1 MSFHDV
7 LKRGDDEILSV
18 RMERSKIWNT
28 LSHFTC
34 VAVTGFS
41 KLILATLY
49 NVEVKG
55 LENLDQSFANARSSN
70 RGILTIMNHM
80 STCDDPFIWACLPW
94 RYFKDWEDI
103 RWGLAASNV
112 CFTNKYSSTFFS
124 LGKIFPC
131 ERFGRG
137 PFQSGLDACIRILS
151 PDDTIDS
158 NHILGNEK
166 FNNLYKNHYNDSDLN
181 NEIILNPDTIL
192 SRNAISLFN
201 EKYTPPVLR
210 YKTSWVH
217 IFPEGYVCQLKP
229 PFQNSMRFFRW
240 GTARLI
246 LEPTVA
252 PVIVPIF
259 TDGFEKVKPEE
270 IDMKTDYLTPN
281 NIGAKITVNIGKAI
295 DDNIILK
302 FRKEWKDL
310 CLKYPNIEN
319 PNDLSDELMFG
330 KEARELRSRVC
341 AFLREQVAKL
351 RLENGFEEEDK
362 RFKDIEFWKRYTI
375 SRGESDKDIQFVG
388 LNWAIKEY
396 QQNVNVYDEK
406 GNVIGQGKSERPD
419 GL

>member
-7 LKRGDDEILSV
+7 LKRGDDEIVSV
-18 RMERSKIWNT
+18 RMERSPLWNA
-28 LSHFTC
+28 LSHATC

-55 LENLDQSFANARSSN
+55 LPNLDNAFANARASN

-80 STCDDPFIWACLPW
+80 STCDDPFLFACLPW
-94 RYFKDWEDI
+94 RYFKSWEDI

-112 CFTNKYSSTFFS
+112 CFTNNFSKTFFS

-131 ERFGRG
+131 DRFGRG

-151 PDDTIDS
+151 PDDTI
-158 NHILGNEK
+158 NYQYILGDES
-166 FNNLYKNHYNDSDLN
+166 HLN
-181 NEIILNPDTIL
+181 NYHSRYPGEPEKENLSPDNAL
-192 SRNAISLFN
+192 SRNAISLFSPN
-201 EKYTPPVLR
+201 YVSPVLR

-229 PFQNSMRFFRW
+229 PFQNSMRYFRW

-259 TDGFEKVKPEE
+259 TDGFEKIKPEE
-270 IDMKTDYLTPN
+270 VDMKTDYLTPN
-281 NIGAKITVNIGKAI
+281 NIGAKVTVNIGKAI
-295 DDNIILK
+295 DDNIISK
-302 FRKEWKDL
+302 FRSEWKEL
-310 CLKYPNIEN
+310 CLKYSNKEN
-319 PNDLSDELMFG
+319 PNDLSEELMFG

-351 RLENGFEEEDK
+351 RLENGFAEEDP
-362 RFKDIEFWKRYTI
+362 RFKEVSFWTRFTQ
-375 SRGESDKDIQFVG
+375 SRGTSDPDVQFVG

-396 QQNVNVYDEK
+396 QKHVKVYDDK
-406 GNVIGQGKSERPD
+406 GNVIGERESERPE

>member
-7 LKRGDDEILSV
+7 LKRGDDEITSV
-18 RMERSKIWNT
+18 RMERSALWN
-28 LSHFTC
+28 LASQFTC
-34 VAVTGFS
+34 VAVTAFS
-41 KLILATLY
+41 KLILSTLY

-55 LENLDQSFANARSSN
+55 LSNLDNAFANARSSN

-80 STCDDPFIWACLPW
+80 STCDDPFLFACLPW

-112 CFTNKYSSTFFS
+112 CFTNKISTTFFS

-151 PDDTIDS
+151 PDDTINSDY
-158 NHILGNEK
+158 ILGNEK
-166 FNNLYKNHYNDSDLN
+166 FLNKYHNHYLN
-181 NEIILNPDTIL
+181 EPELELKADNIL
-192 SRNAISLFN
+192 SRNAISLFSPN
-201 EKYTPPVLR
+201 YISPILR

-259 TDGFEKVKPEE
+259 TDGFEKIKPEE
-270 IDMKTDYLTPN
+270 VDLKTDYLTPN
-281 NIGAKITVNIGKAI
+281 NVGAKITVNIGKSI

-302 FRKEWKDL
+302 FRSEWKEL
-310 CLKYPNIEN
+310 CLKYQNKEN

-351 RLENGFEEEDK
+351 RLENGFSEEDP
-362 RFKDIEFWKRYTI
+362 RFKDVNFWTRFTK
-375 SRGESDKDIQFVG
+375 SRGESDPDIKFVG

-396 QQNVNVYDEK
+396 QKHVKIYDEK
-406 GNVIGQGKSERPD
+406 GNVIGERESERPE

>member
-7 LKRGDDEILSV
+7 LKRGDEEILSS
-18 RMERSKIWNT
+18 RWERSRLWNT
-28 LSHFTC
+28 LSHLTC
-34 VAVTGFS
+34 VAATGFS
-41 KLILATLY
+41 KVILATLY

-55 LENLDQSFANARSSN
+55 LENLDSAFAKGRANN
-70 RGILTIMNHM
+70 QGILTFMNHM
-80 STCDDPFIWACLPW
+80 STCDDPFLFGCLPW
-94 RYFKDWEDI
+94 RYFRDWEDI

-112 CFTNKYSSTFFS
+112 CFTNKWSSAFFS
-124 LGKIFPC
+124 FGKIFPC

-158 NHILGNEK
+158 NHILGDPK
-166 FNNLYKNHYNDSDLN
+166 YVQLYHQTNIGDPRH
-181 NEIILNPDTIL
+181 
-192 SRNAISLFN
+192 AISLFD
-201 EKYTPPVLR
+201 EKYLSPVLR

-217 IFPEGYVCQLKP
+217 IFPEGYVCQLEP
-229 PFQNSMRFFRW
+229 PHQNSMRFFRW

-252 PVIVPIF
+252 PVVVPIF
-259 TDGFEKVKPEE
+259 SDGFEKVKPEE

-281 NIGAKITVNIGKAI
+281 NIGAQITVNIGRAI
-295 DDNIILK
+295 DENIIQK
-302 FRKEWKDL
+302 FRNEWKEL
-310 CLKYPNIEN
+310 CKKYPNKEN

-351 RLENGFEEEDK
+351 RLENGFQEEDP
-362 RFKDIEFWKRYTI
+362 RFQDVNFWTRFSQ
-375 SRGESDKDIQFVG
+375 SRGASDPDVKFVG

-396 QQNVNVYDEK
+396 QQNVKIYDDK
-406 GNVIGQGKSERPD
+406 GNVIGERKSERPD
-419 GL
+419 GV